1 MVCRAFKKRNT
12 GQAKINNEEGWESN
26 YFYEESSGVSSIVD
40 PLEYIPRQPPT
51 GNFMSQ
57 NLLCKQEIEGNN
69 NSSLIFLHSSDQ
81 FVQLPQLE
89 SPSLPLMKRPSSM
102 SLISE
107 DDQQITKRSKID
119 KNVNDRVTDWRA
131 LDKFVAY
138 QLSHDDDGVSSYEP
152 HNGSDLGMLLLQS
165 GREEGP
171 KLDDLLSSTSN
182 RDIGIC
188 IFDK

>member
-26 YFYEESSGVSSIVD
+26 YFYEESSGVSSVVD
-40 PLEYIPRQPPT
+40 PLEYIPRQPPI

-57 NLLCKQEIEGNN
+57 NLLCKQEIEANN
-69 NSSLIFLHSSDQ
+69 NSSFNFLHSDQ

-138 QLSHDDDGVSSYEP
+138 QLSHDDGVSSYEP
-152 HNGSDLGMLLLQS
+152 HNGSDLGMLLLQN